1 MLAHTCLSCRTGV
14 LALIALLTAGS
25 PRVGADTVSEYQH
38 LLKSRSDALVSV
50 KFVLKRG
57 DAEREMEIMGIVVDA
72 TGVVL
77 CSSLQL
83 GTSPLMQM
91 TGGTATPTDVKVLI
105 GDDTDGLEA
114 KLVSRDSELD
124 LAWIRIKEPGDRKF
138 AFLDLAQ
145 SARPKPGE
153 RLLSLGRMSK
163 YYDRAVVVTEGRMSG
178 VTRKPREMY
187 IPGAALEGEPGRP
200 VFSASG
206 ELVGIVILSI
216 PDPEDMD
223 PVSLRRDAAALI
235 LPSAEVAKA
244 TQRALQNA
252 EADESK
258 SATTKP

>member
-1 MLAHTCLSCRTGV
+1 MSAHSFLSCRTGV
-14 LALIALLTAGS
+14 LALIALWATGGPGA
-25 PRVGADTVSEYQH
+25 RADTVSEYQH
-38 LLKSRSDALVSV
+38 LLESRSDALVTV

-57 DAEREMEIMGIVVDA
+57 DAEREMEIMGILIDA
-72 TGVVL
+72 KGVVL

-91 TGGTATPTDVKVLI
+91 TGSTATPTDVKVLI

-138 AFLDLAQ
+138 AFVDFTE
-145 SARPKPGE
+145 SAHPKTGE

-200 VFSASG
+200 VFSAG
-206 ELVGIVILSI
+206 GNLIGIVILSI

-244 TQRALQNA
+244 TRRALQNA
-252 EADESK
+252 ETEETK